1 MRRLTIR
8 IIGVV
13 LCVAMVSSMGAAP
26 AVAQTDEEQ
35 FLVELD
41 ADGDADVSVT
51 LAYDLDS
58 DDEQAAF
65 EELQDNET
73 AQGELSERFENRMT
87 AVAEDASAATDR
99 EMSVSNV
106 GIELQRDGDVGLVT
120 LSLTWSNLAAVD
132 DEQVT
137 VTEPFASGFEPDQPF
152 TVVAPDG
159 YEITSATP
167 DPSSSD
173 GGSATWNAGTSLDG
187 FEVVAGA
194 DDSEADDVAA
204 EDGSEVDG
212 VADEDDTEDAAGFG
226 VVTGV
231 LALLAVS
238 LLAVRR
244 RQ

>member
-1 MRRLTIR
+1 M
-8 IIGVV
+8 
-13 LCVAMVSSMGAAP
+13 AAAP
-26 AVAQTDEEQ
+26 AAAQTDEEQ

-51 LAYDLDS
+51 FAYDLDS
-58 DDEQAAF
+58 DTEQAAF

-73 AQGELSERFENRMT
+73 AQAELSERFENRMT
-87 AVAEDASAATDR
+87 AVAEDAGAATDR
-99 EMSVSNV
+99 EMSVSDAS
-106 GIELQRDGDVGLVT
+106 IELQRDGDVGLVT

-132 DEQVT
+132 DDQVR

-152 TVVAPDG
+152 ILVAPDG

-173 GGSATWNAGTSLDG
+173 SESATWSAGVSLDG
-187 FEVVAGA
+187 FEVVA
-194 DDSEADDVAA
+194 EADDGETDAA
-204 EDGSEVDG
+204 TEDDDVP
-212 VADEDDTEDAAGFG
+212 DENDTEDAVGFG
-226 VVTGV
+226 VVTAV

-238 LLAVRR
+238 LFAIRR

>member
-13 LCVAMVSSMGAAP
+13 LCVLMVSSIAAAP
-26 AVAQTDEEQ
+26 AAAQTDDEQ

-51 LAYDLDS
+51 FAYDLDS
-58 DDEQAAF
+58 DTEQAAF
-65 EELQDNET
+65 EELRDNET
-73 AQGELSERFENRMT
+73 AQAELSERFENRMT
-87 AVAEDASAATDR
+87 AAAEDAGAATDR
-99 EMSVSNV
+99 EMSVNDAS
-106 GIELQRDGDVGLVT
+106 IELQRDGDVGLVT
-120 LSLTWSNLAAVD
+120 LWLTWSNLAAVD
-132 DEQVT
+132 DDQVT

-167 DPSSSD
+167 NPSSSD
-173 GGSATWNAGTSLDG
+173 GESATWSAGVSLDS
-187 FEVVAGA
+187 FEVVAEA
-194 DDSEADDVAA
+194 DDDEADATEDGGEADDVP
-204 EDGSEVDG
+204 
-212 VADEDDTEDAAGFG
+212 DEDDTEDAVGFG
-226 VVTGV
+226 IVTAI

-238 LLAVRR
+238 LLAIRC

>member
-13 LCVAMVSSMGAAP
+13 LCVSIVSSMAAAP
-26 AVAQTDEEQ
+26 AAAQTDEEQ

-51 LAYDLDS
+51 FAYDLDS
-58 DDEQAAF
+58 DTEQAAF

-73 AQGELSERFENRMT
+73 TQVELSERFENRMT

-99 EMSVSNV
+99 ELSVSDAS
-106 GIELQRDGDVGLVT
+106 IELQRDGDVGLVT
-120 LSLTWSNLAAVD
+120 LSLTWSNLAAVND
-132 DEQVT
+132 DQVT
-137 VTEPFASGFEPDQPF
+137 VTEPFASGFESDQPF

-159 YEITSATP
+159 YEIISATP

-173 GGSATWNAGTSLDG
+173 GESVTWSAGASLDG
-187 FEVVAGA
+187 FEVVA
-194 DDSEADDVAA
+194 EADDGEANNVP
-204 EDGSEVDG
+204 
-212 VADEDDTEDAAGFG
+212 DEDDTEDAVGFG
-226 VVTGV
+226 VVTAV

-238 LLAVRR
+238 LLAIRR